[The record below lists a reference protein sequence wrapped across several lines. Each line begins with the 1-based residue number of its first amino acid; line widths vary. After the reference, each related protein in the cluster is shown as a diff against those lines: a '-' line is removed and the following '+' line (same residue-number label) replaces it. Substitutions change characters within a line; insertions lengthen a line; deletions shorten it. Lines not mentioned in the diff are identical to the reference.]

1 MHARARSVH
10 DESPN
15 TEGANDGILPDF
27 RGVGNRRREY
37 QRRGRVPPPTNTM
50 AADFLFEIVSDL
62 VSLRS
67 PTVALVQV
75 LQHLNL
81 IRRRGVTSR

>member
-1 MHARARSVH
+1 VHDRARSVH

-15 TEGANDGILPDF
+15 TEGPSDGILPDF
-27 RGVGNRRREY
+27 RTVGNRRREY

-50 AADFLFEIVSDL
+50 VADLLFGIVSDL

-67 PTVALVQV
+67 LTAALVQV
-75 LQHLNL
+75 LQPLNL
-81 IRRRGVTSR
+81 I